1 LRSEVRPVPD
11 RVSVVRTYL
20 ELRERGRFRPARI
33 DDPELVLE
41 RVTEGA
47 PALARRLYREV
58 GGAFH
63 WVDRLRWSD
72 EMWEELFARPGYGL
86 WVLRRMGEIAGYF
99 ELAGDTEGSVEIAY
113 FGLRPGFVGK
123 GLGAHL
129 LTGAVEE
136 AFRAGAR
143 RVWLHT
149 CTLDHPAAL
158 PNYRKRGFEEF
169 RRETYEAEI

>member
-1 LRSEVRPVPD
+1 VPD
-11 RVSVVRTYL
+11 RISVVRTYL
-20 ELRERGRFRPARI
+20 ELHGQARFRPARI
-33 DDPELVLE
+33 DDPELLLE
-41 RVTEGA
+41 RVTNGA
-47 PALARRLYREV
+47 PELARRLYREV
-58 GGAFH
+58 GEAFH
-63 WVDRLRWSD
+63 WVDRLPWPD

-86 WVLRRMGEIAGYF
+86 WVLRQKGEIAGYF
-99 ELAGDTEGSVEIAY
+99 ELAADPEGSVEIAY

-136 AFRAGAR
+136 AFKVGAR

-158 PNYRKRGFEEF
+158 PNYRKRGFQEF
-169 RRETYEAEI
+169 KKETYEVDL